1 MVAKSKP
8 AADAPLPLE
17 GLRVLVVDDHSFT
30 ISLVKDV
37 LYASGAQSVSTARD
51 GAEALAMLRGCQPQL
66 VVTDWRMPGLD
77 GLAFTRTV
85 RQSAVKADPRV
96 PDPEIPIVL
105 LSAHASALTVEA
117 ARKAGVSEV
126 VVKPFPIAVLLQRI
140 VAAIATP
147 RPFVVAE
154 AYIGPDRRR
163 IRGDGDGFNRRST
176 DSDIAA
182 RNPNDDMDVILRRL
196 QAQLDGV
203 EKKQKAS
210 AERRAGGGRRQ
221 PV

>member
-8 AADAPLPLE
+8 AAEARLPLE

-85 RQSAVKADPRV
+85 RQAAVKADTRV

-117 ARKAGVSEV
+117 ARRAGVSEV

-140 VAAIATP
+140 MAAIATP

-154 AYIGPDRRR
+154 AYVGPDRRR
-163 IRGDGDGFNRRST
+163 IRGGGDGFNRRST
-176 DSDIAA
+176 DSDITT
-182 RNPNDDMDVILRRL
+182 RNASDDVDSVLRRL
-196 QAQLDGV
+196 QDELDGV
-203 EKKQKAS
+203 EHKRRKAAARS
-210 AERRAGGGRRQ
+210 ARRH

>member
-8 AADAPLPLE
+8 VAEPRLPLE
-17 GLRVLVVDDHSFT
+17 GLRVLAVDDHSFT

-37 LYASGAQSVSTARD
+37 LYASGAQSVNTARD
-51 GAEALAMLRGCQPQL
+51 GAEALEMLRSCQPQL

-85 RQSAVKADPRV
+85 RRAAVKPDPRV

-117 ARKAGVSEV
+117 ARKSGVSEV
-126 VVKPFPIAVLLQRI
+126 VVKPFPIATLLQRI

-163 IRGDGDGFNRRST
+163 LRNGGDLFNRRST

-182 RNPNDDMDVILRRL
+182 PSSADDMDVILRRL
-196 QAQLDGV
+196 QSQLDLV
-203 EKKQKAS
+203 ED
-210 AERRAGGGRRQ
+210 RRQRNTNARMGRRR
-221 PV
+221 